1 MDWPVMQLAAAG
13 GVIFS
18 AATGLDANAI
28 ATVQAGVRRGLL
40 PRDDAQAMAQWEH
53 GGGLFVDA
61 SVCIE
66 ATDRG
71 GREQLLTGNYR
82 GDP

>member
-1 MDWPVMQLAAAG
+1 VFDAAAAG

-18 AATGLDANAI
+18 AATGLDANDI

-53 GGGLFVDA
+53 GGGFSVDA
-61 SVCIE
+61 SVQTS
-66 ATDRG
+66 A
-71 GREQLLTGNYR
+71 
-82 GDP
+82 